1 MEELP
6 GRLGVGGETMS
17 SRSVESN
24 SKTNPRR
31 HESVTLVVV
40 TYNEA
45 EILPDLL
52 ASLPEALADVDE
64 WELVIADNDS
74 HDRSPEVA
82 EELMPGVT
90 VVRTGHNGG
99 YSWGINHGVAA
110 ARPSD
115 AILILNPD
123 IRLHAGSVRTL
134 LEALDEPGVGI
145 AVPRLLEPDGTML
158 KSLRREPSVLRTLGE
173 AVLGGDRSGRFAAFG
188 EVIQDDAPYRTKST
202 ADWASGAAM
211 MISRD
216 CWDAVGPWDESFF
229 LYAEETEFSLRCRDR
244 GWKLLYVPEAEAVH
258 LAGPSHE
265 NSMLWSILVVNKY
278 RLFKRRH
285 GTVRSAAYWTVLAL
299 NEGLRG
305 LAGREVHK
313 AGFKA
318 LVFPSTRP
326 EQVKRSG

>member
-1 MEELP
+1 
-6 GRLGVGGETMS
+6 MS
-17 SRSVESN
+17 SASIEKPDEKMES
-24 SKTNPRR
+24 R
-31 HESVTLVVV
+31 HRSVTLVVV

-52 ASLPEALADVDE
+52 TSLPEALADVDQ
-64 WELVIADNDS
+64 WQLVIADNAS
-74 HDRSPEVA
+74 HDGSPEVA
-82 EELMPGVT
+82 ERLMPDVK
-90 VVRTGHNGG
+90 VVRTGYNGG

-110 ARPSD
+110 AEPSD

-123 IRLHAGSVRTL
+123 IRLHPGSVRTL

-145 AVPRLLEPDGTML
+145 AVPKLLEPDGTIL
-158 KSLRREPSVLRTLGE
+158 KSLRREPSVLRTAGE
-173 AVLGGDRSGRFAAFG
+173 ALLGGDRSGRFSGLG
-188 EVIQDDAPYRTKST
+188 EVIQDEEPYRKRST

-216 CWDAVGPWDESFF
+216 CWDSVGPWDESFF
-229 LYAEETEFSLRCRDR
+229 LYVEETEFSLRCRDS
-244 GWKLLYVPEAEAVH
+244 GWRLLFVPEAEAVH

-265 NSMLWSILVVNKY
+265 NPMLWSILVVNKY

-285 GTVRSAAYWTVLAL
+285 SALESAAFWSVLAL

-318 LVFPSTRP
+318 LVFPSARP
-326 EQVKRSG
+326 EQVKRSE